1 MESIRNRIDEK
12 LLNNK
17 KDYLTCTSER
27 SYMSHKIFDN
37 NIVVI
42 QKSKVASKLNKPTYT
57 GMCILEL
64 SKVLMHKFHYDFIKN
79 KYDNKSKLLF
89 TATDSLMY
97 KMKTEDV
104 YENFSCNKEMFGFSN
119 NSTIATKNGKIV

>member
-1 MESIRNRIDEK
+1 MESIRNRIEEK

-57 GMCILEL
+57 GMCILE
-64 SKVLMHKFHYDFIKN
+64 
-79 KYDNKSKLLF
+79 
-89 TATDSLMY
+89 
-97 KMKTEDV
+97 
-104 YENFSCNKEMFGFSN
+104 
-119 NSTIATKNGKIV
+119 